1 MNKYYKKEVKI
12 MDEIDIV
19 VQLLQDNRELK
30 LKIEQLKQEKKQLE
44 QLVQEHKKEEDTDAI
59 LSNADFFRF

>member
-1 MNKYYKKEVKI
+1 

-30 LKIEQLKQEKKQLE
+30 LKIEQLKQEKK
-44 QLVQEHKKEEDTDAI
+44 
-59 LSNADFFRF
+59 

>member
-19 VQLLQDNRELK
+19 VQLLQGNRELK

-44 QLVQEHKKEEDTDAI
+44 QLVQEHKKEDTDAI
-59 LSNADFFRF
+59 LSDADFFRF

>member
-1 MNKYYKKEVKI
+1 

>member
-1 MNKYYKKEVKI
+1 

-44 QLVQEHKKEEDTDAI
+44 QLVQEHKKEDTDAI
-59 LSNADFFRF
+59 LSDADFFRF